1 MAFYKLKENI
11 EAVRFT
17 EGMEDGWRVYYWG
30 NLFEYKKD
38 FKTKQEALDFI
49 SQNKGLELAQ
59 DEDIEYGEI
68 NYEDPMPLIN
78 AEPVKVGDYIATING
93 VKHIMSEEKFES
105 IYEEV

>member
-11 EAVRFT
+11 EAVRFA

-30 NLFEYKKD
+30 NLFGYERN

-49 SQNKGLELAQ
+49 GQNKGLELAHY
-59 DEDIEYGEI
+59 EDIEYGEM
-68 NYEDPMPLIN
+68 NYEDPLPLIN
-78 AEPVKVGDYIATING
+78 AKIVRIGDYIATING